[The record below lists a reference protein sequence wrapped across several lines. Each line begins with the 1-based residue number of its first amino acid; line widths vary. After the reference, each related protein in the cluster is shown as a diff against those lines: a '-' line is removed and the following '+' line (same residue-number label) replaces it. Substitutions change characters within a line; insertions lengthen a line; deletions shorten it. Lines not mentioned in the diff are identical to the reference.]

1 MIRQTKTQLNISTNI
16 LNFLIKTYDID
27 FIKINKNFI
36 IKFINFEFKKEKEK
50 EIYNVCKLNSW
61 IYNKVYKSKKTNKL
75 EKSINKKKL
84 VKSIKEEKNKKFFN
98 DTLLK
103 NELLKND
110 LLKNDLLIDELLVSK
125 ELINELPCDKELL
138 NELYNQDEIELERR
152 LLGELFN

>member
-75 EKSINKKKL
+75 VKSINKKKL

-103 NELLKND
+103 KD
-110 LLKNDLLIDELLVSK
+110 VLKNDLLIDELLVSK